1 MQIFDMDRDGV
12 LNEDEQIRIFSFIKE
27 RMELIANNAL
37 KIQMYAAF
45 KSLMR
50 EVRQL
55 EANITKWQEH
65 LRERIHEQQLSTY
78 KKIGEQRVDEFCLEF
93 DREFDKLARLKLER
107 KEAFE
112 R

>member
-50 EVRQL
+50 EVRHL
-55 EANITKWQEH
+55 EANITRWQEH
-65 LRERIHEQQLSTY
+65 LRERIH
-78 KKIGEQRVDEFCLEF
+78 
-93 DREFDKLARLKLER
+93 
-107 KEAFE
+107 
-112 R
+112 